1 MPEVGL
7 FPSILGKKFHPK
19 KPYWGSS
26 LSILLVASAE
36 NVGACPTVT
45 HGWQLLVLIRGGSKS
60 LVQPL
65 MWNVSC
71 SLFNECLQHQVFVQG
86 HSTSKGVSQKLQG
99 RRNMGFS
106 LNFPTTCQLSK
117 AQEMSS
123 ISYLFIEK
131 SWELS
136 ESKTHRSQQEMK
148 ILSTLNKQGHSLIK
162 RNCRDTAY
170 FWQWKVLF
178 LTDLFF
184 ACFMGSTS
192 ILTAFLTSTPW
203 RQETQTCYCG
213 DNHWLIYSTYLR

>member
-1 MPEVGL
+1 MQKTWEPVPL
-7 FPSILGKKFHPK
+7 SLTAD
-19 KPYWGSS
+19 SS
-26 LSILLVASAE
+26 LRWQQEPCSASDVKCELQPFQRVPSTPGVCAGPQHKQRCLSE
-36 NVGACPTVT
+36 ITGEEEYGVF
-45 HGWQLLVLIRGGSKS
+45 SKLS
-60 LVQPL
+60 NHLPAFQGPG
-65 MWNVSC
+65 
-71 SLFNECLQHQVFVQG
+71 NEQHQLPV
-86 HSTSKGVSQKLQG
+86 HW
-99 RRNMGFS
+99 
-106 LNFPTTCQLSK
+106 
-117 AQEMSS
+117 
-123 ISYLFIEK
+123 K

-192 ILTAFLTSTPW
+192 ILTAFLASTPW

>member
-71 SLFNECLQHQVFVQG
+71 SLFNECLQHQVFCAGPQHKQRCLSEITGEEEYGVFSKLSNHLPAFQG
-86 HSTSKGVSQKLQG
+86 PGNEQH
-99 RRNMGFS
+99 
-106 LNFPTTCQLSK
+106 QLPVHW
-117 AQEMSS
+117 
-123 ISYLFIEK
+123 K

-148 ILSTLNKQGHSLIK
+148 ILSTLNK
-162 RNCRDTAY
+162 
-170 FWQWKVLF
+170 
-178 LTDLFF
+178 
-184 ACFMGSTS
+184 
-192 ILTAFLTSTPW
+192 
-203 RQETQTCYCG
+203 
-213 DNHWLIYSTYLR
+213 